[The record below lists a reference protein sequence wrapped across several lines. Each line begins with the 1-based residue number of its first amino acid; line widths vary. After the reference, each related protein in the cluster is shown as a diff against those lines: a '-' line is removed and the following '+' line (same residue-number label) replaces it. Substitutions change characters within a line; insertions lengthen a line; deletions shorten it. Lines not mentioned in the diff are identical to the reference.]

1 MKQSAHERSLVTAIR
16 DALRAFSDSATELD
30 VAKAIRDGDLS
41 SPQQYENILLFSLR
55 ITGTGTSF
63 RPARGEYVYRTPSDF
78 LTEDFVERCQ
88 GLPVVF
94 EHPTE
99 SGVLNSDEYRE
110 RAIGTILLPYIKGD
124 EVWGIA
130 KIFDADAAKLMQTTH
145 LSTSP
150 AVVFRDADSTETV
163 ATSDGKILLIEGKPS
178 YLDHLAICE
187 EGVWDKGGKP
197 SGIQLSKTED
207 ADMADEQM
215 VPAWA
220 DALNKRLDEVCN
232 RIDALGKGR
241 ADGDFDKLEKKLE
254 GEGKSEKSAEKIA
267 GAIGEEKF
275 GKEGME
281 AKAEAGK
288 EKAEKKDA
296 GEPSEESGKRE
307 IKASEE
313 AENARER
320 EDVNNGD
327 VERADKGRWTTGGFM
342 EGGQFHPIRSSS
354 GYSKTRA
361 GDSVK
366 TDSTQK
372 RIAEL
377 EAQIAAMAKPLG
389 ASERDELARVHARAD
404 TLGTMLG
411 ETVSHPLHGESPIA
425 YRKRLAARFQ
435 KHSTLKEIKLDS
447 IEGKAFDLIE
457 ERIYADARES
467 ALNPGEGMQ
476 GRLIPIVTRD
486 SAGREITRY
495 AGNSDAFKVAFASC
509 MPTPLPI
516 RVTKPFHNQESV

>member
-1 MKQSAHERSLVTAIR
+1 MKQSTHERSLVTAIR

-41 SPQQYENILLFSLR
+41 SPQQYENILLFALR

-78 LTEDFVERCQ
+78 LTEEFVERCQ

-94 EHPTE
+94 EHPTQ
-99 SGVLNSDEYRE
+99 SGVLTTSEYRE

-163 ATSDGKILLIEGKPS
+163 ATGDGKTLLIEGKPS

-254 GEGKSEKSAEKIA
+254 GEGKSESSAEKIA
-267 GAIGEEKF
+267 GAIGEKKF

-281 AKAEAGK
+281 EKSEAGK
-288 EKAEKKDA
+288 EKAEKKDDLQEEEDKKLRA
-296 GEPSEESGKRE
+296 QEESGKRE

-320 EDVNNGD
+320 KEAED
-327 VERADKGRWTTGGFM
+327 
-342 EGGQFHPIRSSS
+342 
-354 GYSKTRA
+354 TRKR
-361 GDSVK
+361 DSVMA
-366 TDSTQK
+366 DSTQQ

-411 ETVSHPLHGESPIA
+411 ETISHPLHGESPIA
-425 YRKRLAARFQ
+425 YRKRLASRFQ

-447 IEGKAFDLIE
+447 IDGQAFDLIE
-457 ERIYADARES
+457 ERIYADARET
-467 ALNPGEGMQ
+467 ALSPGEGAQ
-476 GRLIPIVTRD
+476 ARLVPIVTRD

-495 AGNSDAFKVAFASC
+495 AGNSDAFKLAFASC